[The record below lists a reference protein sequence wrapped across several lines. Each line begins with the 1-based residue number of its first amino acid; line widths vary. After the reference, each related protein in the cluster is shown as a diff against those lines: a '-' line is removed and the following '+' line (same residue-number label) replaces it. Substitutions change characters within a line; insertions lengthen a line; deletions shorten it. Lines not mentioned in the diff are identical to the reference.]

1 MKDTQYQLSVI
12 IFTWNSQQEI
22 SNCLVSVRASTR
34 NIKTEIIVVD
44 NNSTD
49 LTVRTIRSA
58 FSTVHI
64 LQQKNNLGFGQGNNI
79 GLLKAKGRYILLL
92 NPDTVVNPYAM
103 HQMIYFLDTHPR
115 VGFVGPEQFN
125 DTDRMIFMASRLSPV
140 GFTEYVIEKIFH
152 FVTGKTSVL
161 FPKPHKTYMLNAGCL
176 LTRNNIL
183 STRQWFDPDCF
194 IYGEENYLFKRVHE
208 QNWEVYFLRNCS
220 IIHLREK
227 SIMQTNSKMR
237 FAKDSA
243 KVYLKKSSV
252 GKLLFSS

>member
-12 IFTWNSQQEI
+12 IVTWNSQQDI

-115 VGFVGPEQFN
+115 VGVVGPEQFN
-125 DTDRMIFMASRLSPV
+125 DTDRMIFMASRL
-140 GFTEYVIEKIFH
+140 
-152 FVTGKTSVL
+152 
-161 FPKPHKTYMLNAGCL
+161 
-176 LTRNNIL
+176 
-183 STRQWFDPDCF
+183 
-194 IYGEENYLFKRVHE
+194 
-208 QNWEVYFLRNCS
+208 
-220 IIHLREK
+220 
-227 SIMQTNSKMR
+227 
-237 FAKDSA
+237 
-243 KVYLKKSSV
+243 
-252 GKLLFSS
+252 